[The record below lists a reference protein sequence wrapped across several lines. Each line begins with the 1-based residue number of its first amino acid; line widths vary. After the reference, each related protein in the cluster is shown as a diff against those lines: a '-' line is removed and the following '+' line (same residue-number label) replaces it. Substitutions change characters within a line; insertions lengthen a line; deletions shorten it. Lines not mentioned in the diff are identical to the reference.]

1 MGETVAA
8 AATAA
13 AAALCCTGATRALIP
28 ILKRRGMLDLP
39 NERSSHALATP
50 RGGGIALTGSVLLF
64 WLAFCVAGHAPW
76 AVLAVVFGA
85 LVLAVVS
92 WLDDLRDLSPAL
104 RLPAHAVAV
113 GIGLVAVQTANSFA
127 AAFGPSL
134 FVAAAGL
141 AWVWWINLFNFM
153 DGIDGL
159 AAGEA
164 AAIGL
169 GLLLFAG
176 LGVGVDPQLAW
187 FAAAIL
193 GAATGFLVW
202 NWPPARIFLGDVGS
216 IPLGYLTGFL
226 LLAVA
231 AGGHWRVALILP
243 LYFLADAT
251 ITLGRRMLR
260 RERFWRAHREHFYQ
274 RAVGRG
280 QGHAAVTKRVIA
292 ADLILIVCGWTAEN
306 GWGAVAL
313 AGACVAVAV
322 LLAVLAPGR

>member
-1 MGETVAA
+1 LE
-8 AATAA
+8 
-13 AAALCCTGATRALIP
+13 
-28 ILKRRGMLDLP
+28 RRGVLDLP
-39 NERSSHALATP
+39 NERSLHALATP

-64 WLAFCVAGHAPW
+64 WLAFRVAGRAPP

-92 WLDDLRDLSPAL
+92 WLDDLRGLSPAL

-113 GIGLVAVQTANSFA
+113 AIGLIALQTANPFA
-127 AAFGPSL
+127 AAFGPAL
-134 FVAAAGL
+134 FFAAAGL

-159 AAGEA
+159 AACEA

-187 FAAAIL
+187 LAAAIL
-193 GAATGFLVW
+193 GGATGFLVW

-251 ITLGRRMLR
+251 ITLGRRMLHC
-260 RERFWRAHREHFYQ
+260 ERFWRAHREHFYQ

-292 ADLILIVCGWTAEN
+292 ADLVLIACGWTAEN
-306 GWGAVAL
+306 GWGAIAL

-322 LLAVLAPGR
+322 LLAALAAGR